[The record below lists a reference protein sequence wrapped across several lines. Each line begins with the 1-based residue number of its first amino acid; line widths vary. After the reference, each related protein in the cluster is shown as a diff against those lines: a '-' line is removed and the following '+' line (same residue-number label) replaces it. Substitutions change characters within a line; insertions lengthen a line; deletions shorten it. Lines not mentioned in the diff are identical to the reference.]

1 MPEHTTPTVAQRP
14 NPTLTRLT
22 SGPLPILG
30 AAVLWGTTGTA
41 SSFAPAGA
49 HPAAIGS
56 AGLVLGGI
64 LLFLV
69 GRGTTA
75 ALLTGSD
82 DRTRARTRGLL
93 LLGATAVAGYPLS
106 FYPAV
111 AHAGVAV
118 GTVITLGSAPVFS
131 GLLAWCVDRARP
143 TARWAAATV
152 AAVLGCAVLVL
163 GPELTGTPTPVNPT
177 GVLLALVAGFSY
189 SLYAIIAEKL
199 IRRGHTS
206 GAVMGTMF
214 AGGGVL
220 VLPVVLATGTAWLA
234 TVNGALVALHLA
246 LFTVFLA
253 YWLFGH
259 GLRHTPAA
267 TATTLSLA
275 EPAVAAVLGVALVG
289 ERLPL
294 VSWSGLVILALG
306 LAVLRVPLPAR
317 WTKAAA
323 TATDQRVRRSP
334 QP

>member
-1 MPEHTTPTVAQRP
+1 MPEPTSPTAADRP
-14 NPTLTRLT
+14 SPNSALTRLT
-22 SGPLPILG
+22 SGPLPVLG

-41 SSFAPAGA
+41 SSFAPASA

-56 AGLVLGGI
+56 AGLVLGGL
-64 LLFLV
+64 LLFLA
-69 GRGTTA
+69 GRGSTA
-75 ALLTGSD
+75 LVTDSGQ
-82 DRTRARTRGLL
+82 RTRWTLA
-93 LLGATAVAGYPLS
+93 LGAVAVAGYPLS

-111 AHAGVAV
+111 ANAGVAV

-131 GLLAWCVDRARP
+131 GLLAWCVDRIRP
-143 TARWAAATV
+143 TSRWVAATV
-152 AAVLGCAVLVL
+152 AAVVGCAVLVL
-163 GPELTGTPTPVNPT
+163 GPDLTGADTSVNAL
-177 GVLLALVAGFSY
+177 GVFLALVAGFSY
-189 SLYAIIAEKL
+189 SLYATIAEKL

-234 TVNGALVALHLA
+234 TVSGALVALHLA

-253 YWLFGH
+253 YRLFGH
-259 GLRHTPAA
+259 GLRYTSAS

-294 VSWSGLVILALG
+294 ASWSGLVVLALG
-306 LAVLRVPLPAR
+306 LAVLRVPAR
-317 WTKAAA
+317 R
-323 TATDQRVRRSP
+323 RVRT
-334 QP
+334 

>member
-1 MPEHTTPTVAQRP
+1 MPDHTSSNAAPRSTPHRFTGGA
-14 NPTLTRLT
+14 
-22 SGPLPILG
+22 LPILG

-41 SSFAPAGA
+41 SSFAPDGA

-56 AGLVLGGI
+56 AGLVLGGL
-64 LLFLV
+64 LLFLA
-69 GRGTTA
+69 GRGSTA
-75 ALLTGSD
+75 LVTGSD
-82 DRTRARTRGLL
+82 ARTRWVL
-93 LLGATAVAGYPLS
+93 LLGAVAVAGYPLS

-111 AHAGVAV
+111 ANAGVAV

-143 TARWAAATV
+143 TARWVTATV
-152 AAVLGCAVLVL
+152 AAVVGCAVLVL
-163 GPELTGTPTPVNPT
+163 GPELTGAASSTNTL
-177 GVLLALVAGFSY
+177 GVFLALVAGFSY
-189 SLYAIIAEKL
+189 ALYAIIAEKL

-220 VLPVVLATGTAWLA
+220 VLPVVLAAGTAWLA

-259 GLRHTPAA
+259 GLRRTSAS

-294 VSWSGLVILALG
+294 VSWSGLVVLALG
-306 LAVLRVPLPAR
+306 LAVL
-317 WTKAAA
+317 KAPGP
-323 TATDQRVRRSP
+323 RRR
-334 QP
+334 

>member
-1 MPEHTTPTVAQRP
+1 MPEHTTSTTAADRP
-14 NPTLTRLT
+14 SARSRLARLGT
-22 SGPLPILG
+22 GPLPVLG

-41 SSFAPAGA
+41 SSFAPAEA

-56 AGLVLGGI
+56 AGLVLGGV
-64 LLFLV
+64 LLFLFGKGSTALV
-69 GRGTTA
+69 ARSDRGT
-75 ALLTGSD
+75 
-82 DRTRARTRGLL
+82 RRML
-93 LLGATAVAGYPLS
+93 LLGAAAVAGYPLA

-111 AHAGVAV
+111 ANTGVAV

-131 GLLAWCVDRARP
+131 GLLAWGADRARP
-143 TARWAAATV
+143 TARWLVATL

-163 GPELTGTPTPVNPT
+163 GPEFTGTESSVNVL
-177 GVLLALVAGFSY
+177 GVLLALAAGFSY
-189 SLYAIIAEKL
+189 SLYAVIAEKL

-214 AGGGVL
+214 AGGGLL
-220 VLPVVLATGTAWLA
+220 VLPVVPAAGTAWLA
-234 TVNGALVALHLA
+234 TANGALVALHLA

-275 EPAVAAVLGVALVG
+275 EPAVAALLGVALVG

-294 VSWSGLVILALG
+294 VSWSGLVVLALG
-306 LAVLRVPLPAR
+306 LAVLRVPLP
-317 WTKAAA
+317 
-323 TATDQRVRRSP
+323 RRRG
-334 QP
+334 

>member
-1 MPEHTTPTVAQRP
+1 MPEHSSPTTTPQH
-14 NPTLTRLT
+14 RLT
-22 SGPLPILG
+22 GGALPILG

-41 SSFAPAGA
+41 SSFAPDGA

-56 AGLVLGGI
+56 AGLVLGGL

-69 GRGTTA
+69 GRGSTA
-75 ALLTGSD
+75 LVTGSD
-82 DRTRARTRGLL
+82 ARTRWVL
-93 LLGATAVAGYPLS
+93 LLGAVAVAGYPLS

-111 AHAGVAV
+111 ANAGVAV

-131 GLLAWCVDRARP
+131 GLLAWCVDRVRP
-143 TARWAAATV
+143 TARWVTATV

-163 GPELTGTPTPVNPT
+163 GPELTGAASSTNAL
-177 GVLLALVAGFSY
+177 GVFLALVAGFSY

-234 TVNGALVALHLA
+234 TVSGALVALHLA

-259 GLRHTPAA
+259 GLRRTSAS

-294 VSWSGLVILALG
+294 VSWSGLVVLALG
-306 LAVLRVPLPAR
+306 LAVL
-317 WTKAAA
+317 KAPRR
-323 TATDQRVRRSP
+323 QRS
-334 QP
+334 

>member
-1 MPEHTTPTVAQRP
+1 MPEHTTPTAVRRP
-14 NPTLTRLT
+14 NPTLSRLAG
-22 SGPLPILG
+22 GPLPILG

-41 SSFAPAGA
+41 SSFAPADA

-64 LLFLV
+64 LLFLA
-69 GRGTTA
+69 GRGSTA

-82 DRTRARTRGLL
+82 ARTRARTWGAL
-93 LLGATAVAGYPLS
+93 LLGAVAVAGYPLS

-111 AHAGVAV
+111 ANAGVAV

-131 GLLAWCVDRARP
+131 GLLAWCVDRVRP
-143 TARWAAATV
+143 TARWAAATA

-163 GPELTGTPTPVNPT
+163 GPDLTGTPTPVNAQ

-189 SLYAIIAEKL
+189 ALYAIIAQKL

-220 VLPVVLATGTAWLA
+220 VLPVILATGTAWLA

-275 EPAVAAVLGVALVG
+275 EPAVAAVLGVTLVG
-289 ERLPL
+289 ERLPV
-294 VSWSGLVILALG
+294 VSWSGLVVLALG
-306 LAVLRVPLPAR
+306 LAVLRVPLPKR
-317 WTKAAA
+317 FQHT
-323 TATDQRVRRSP
+323 RR
-334 QP
+334 

>member
-1 MPEHTTPTVAQRP
+1 MPEHTSSMADERSNT
-14 NPTLTRLT
+14 TLSRLAG
-22 SGPLPILG
+22 GPLPILG

-69 GRGTTA
+69 GRGSVSLITR
-75 ALLTGSD
+75 SD
-82 DRTRARTRGLL
+82 RRTRLTL
-93 LLGATAVAGYPLS
+93 LLGAVAVAGYPLS

-118 GTVITLGSAPVFS
+118 GTVITLGSAPVFA
-131 GLLAWCVDRARP
+131 GLLAWVLERVRP
-143 TARWAAATV
+143 SGRWTAATV

-163 GPELTGTPTPVNPT
+163 GPDLVGASTPVHPL

-189 SLYAIIAEKL
+189 SLYAIIAERL

-259 GLRHTPAA
+259 GLRHTSAS

-289 ERLPL
+289 ERLPW
-294 VSWSGLVILALG
+294 VSWSGLVVLALG
-306 LAVLRVPLPAR
+306 LAVL
-317 WTKAAA
+317 KAPS
-323 TATDQRVRRSP
+323 RR
-334 QP
+334 

>member
-1 MPEHTTPTVAQRP
+1 MPEHTSPPTIGR
-14 NPTLTRLT
+14 PTLASKRLT
-22 SGPLPILG
+22 EGPLSILG

-41 SSFAPAGA
+41 ASFAPDSA

-69 GRGTTA
+69 GRGSATLVTR
-75 ALLTGSD
+75 SD
-82 DRTRARTRGLL
+82 RRTRSTL
-93 LLGATAVAGYPLS
+93 LLGALAVAGYPLT

-118 GTVITLGSAPVFS
+118 GTVITLGSAPVFA
-131 GLLAWCVDRARP
+131 GLLAWGLERVRP
-143 TARWAAATV
+143 SGRWAAATV

-163 GPELTGTPTPVNPT
+163 GPDLVGTQDPVHPS

-189 SLYAIIAEKL
+189 SLYAIIAERL

-214 AGGGVL
+214 AGGGLL
-220 VLPVVLATGTAWLA
+220 VLPVLLFTGVAWLA
-234 TVNGALVALHLA
+234 TVHGALVALHLA

-253 YWLFGH
+253 YWLFGN
-259 GLRHTPAA
+259 GLRHTCAS

-275 EPAVAAVLGVALVG
+275 EPAVAALLGVALVG

-294 VSWSGLVILALG
+294 VSWSGLVVLTLG
-306 LAVLRVPLPAR
+306 LAVLKEPIGRGRPG
-317 WTKAAA
+317 
-323 TATDQRVRRSP
+323 
-334 QP
+334 

>member
-1 MPEHTTPTVAQRP
+1 MPDHTSSIATPRSTP
-14 NPTLTRLT
+14 HRLT
-22 SGPLPILG
+22 GGALPILG

-41 SSFAPAGA
+41 SSFAPDGA

-56 AGLVLGGI
+56 AGLVLGGL

-69 GRGTTA
+69 GRGSTA
-75 ALLTGSD
+75 LVTGSD
-82 DRTRARTRGLL
+82 ARTRWTL
-93 LLGATAVAGYPLS
+93 LLGAVAVAGYPLS

-111 AHAGVAV
+111 ANAGVAV

-131 GLLAWCVDRARP
+131 GLLAWCVDRTRP
-143 TARWAAATV
+143 TARWVAATV
-152 AAVLGCAVLVL
+152 AAVIGCAVLVL
-163 GPELTGTPTPVNPT
+163 GPELTGAASSTNAL
-177 GVLLALVAGFSY
+177 GVFLALVAGFSY
-189 SLYAIIAEKL
+189 ALYAIIAEKL

-234 TVNGALVALHLA
+234 TVSGALVALHLA

-259 GLRHTPAA
+259 GLRHTSAS

-275 EPAVAAVLGVALVG
+275 EPAVAAMLGVALVG
-289 ERLPL
+289 ERLPV
-294 VSWSGLVILALG
+294 VSWSGLVVLALG
-306 LAVLRVPLPAR
+306 LAVLKVPAP
-317 WTKAAA
+317 
-323 TATDQRVRRSP
+323 RRR
-334 QP
+334 

>member
-1 MPEHTTPTVAQRP
+1 MRWPTPA
-14 NPTLTRLT
+14 LSRLAG
-22 SGPLPILG
+22 GPLPILG

-64 LLFLV
+64 LLFLA
-69 GRGTTA
+69 GRGST
-75 ALLTGSD
+75 ALLTRSD
-82 DRTRARTRGLL
+82 TRTRWTL
-93 LLGATAVAGYPLS
+93 LLGAVAVAGYPLF

-111 AHAGVAV
+111 ANAGVAV

-131 GLLAWCVDRARP
+131 GLLAWCVDRSRP

-163 GPELTGTPTPVNPT
+163 GPEVTGTPTPVNSV

-306 LAVLRVPLPAR
+306 LAVLRAPLPR
-317 WTKAAA
+317 RF
-323 TATDQRVRRSP
+323 QRTRR
-334 QP
+334 

>member
-1 MPEHTTPTVAQRP
+1 MPEHNSSVASNRP
-14 NPTLTRLT
+14 NPALSRLT
-22 SGPLPILG
+22 GGPLPILG

-41 SSFAPAGA
+41 SSFAPDGA

-64 LLFLV
+64 LLFLT
-69 GRGTTA
+69 GRSSF
-75 ALLTGSD
+75 ALLLHSD
-82 DRTRARTRGLL
+82 RRTRAIL
-93 LLGATAVAGYPLS
+93 LLGAVAVAGYPLS

-118 GTVITLGSAPVFS
+118 GTVITLGSAPVFT
-131 GLLAWCVDRARP
+131 GLLAWRLERVRPDR
-143 TARWAAATV
+143 RWTVATV
-152 AAVLGCAVLVL
+152 AAVIGCAVLAL
-163 GPELTGTPTPVNPT
+163 GPDLVGDPTPVRPS

-189 SLYAIIAEKL
+189 ALYTIIAERL

-220 VLPVVLATGTAWLA
+220 VLPVVVATGTAWLT
-234 TVNGALVALHLA
+234 TVDGALLALYLA

-253 YWLFGH
+253 YRLFGH
-259 GLRHTPAA
+259 GLRHASAA

-289 ERLPL
+289 ERLPW
-294 VSWSGLVILALG
+294 VSWSGLVVLALG
-306 LAVLRVPLPAR
+306 LAVL
-317 WTKAAA
+317 KAPS
-323 TATDQRVRRSP
+323 RR
-334 QP
+334 

>member
-1 MPEHTTPTVAQRP
+1 MPAHTSPTAVRWPTPA
-14 NPTLTRLT
+14 LSRLAG
-22 SGPLPILG
+22 GPLPILG

-64 LLFLV
+64 LLFLA
-69 GRGTTA
+69 GRGST
-75 ALLTGSD
+75 ALLTRSD
-82 DRTRARTRGLL
+82 TRTRWTL
-93 LLGATAVAGYPLS
+93 LLGAVAVAGYPLF

-111 AHAGVAV
+111 ANAGVAV

-131 GLLAWCVDRARP
+131 GLLAWCVDRSRP

-163 GPELTGTPTPVNPT
+163 GPEVTGTPTPVNSV

-306 LAVLRVPLPAR
+306 LAVLRAPLPR
-317 WTKAAA
+317 RF
-323 TATDQRVRRSP
+323 QRTRR
-334 QP
+334 

>member
-1 MPEHTTPTVAQRP
+1 VRRP
-14 NPTLTRLT
+14 APALSRLAG
-22 SGPLPILG
+22 GPLPILG

-41 SSFAPAGA
+41 GSFAPADA

-64 LLFLV
+64 LLFLA
-69 GRGTTA
+69 GRGSTA

-82 DRTRARTRGLL
+82 ARTKWTL
-93 LLGATAVAGYPLS
+93 LLGAVAVAGYPLS

-111 AHAGVAV
+111 ANTGVAV

-143 TARWAAATV
+143 TARWAVATV

-163 GPELTGTPTPVNPT
+163 GPDLTGTPTPVST
-177 GVLLALVAGFSY
+177 LGVLLALVAGFSY
-189 SLYAIIAEKL
+189 SLYAIIAAKL

-214 AGGGVL
+214 AGGGIL
-220 VLPVVLATGTAWLA
+220 VLPVLPATGAAWLA
-234 TVNGALVALHLA
+234 TVDGALVALHLA

-253 YWLFGH
+253 YWLFGR

-267 TATTLSLA
+267 TATTLTLA
-275 EPAVAAVLGVALVG
+275 EPTVAAVLGVALVG

-294 VSWSGLVILALG
+294 VSWSGLVVLALG

-323 TATDQRVRRSP
+323 ARQRVGRNP

>member
-1 MPEHTTPTVAQRP
+1 MPERTPSPLTSPTTGRPAPTP
-14 NPTLTRLT
+14 NRLT
-22 SGPLPILG
+22 DGPLPILG

-41 SSFAPAGA
+41 ASFAPDSA

-69 GRGTTA
+69 GRGSTT
-75 ALLTGSD
+75 LVTRSD
-82 DRTRARTRGLL
+82 RRTRLVL
-93 LLGATAVAGYPLS
+93 FLGAVAVAGYPLA

-118 GTVITLGSAPVFS
+118 GTVITLGSAPVFA
-131 GLLAWCVDRARP
+131 GLLAWGLERVRP
-143 TARWAAATV
+143 SGRWAAATV

-163 GPELTGTPTPVNPT
+163 GPDLVGAPTPVHPL

-189 SLYAIIAEKL
+189 SLYAIIAERL

-214 AGGGVL
+214 AGGGLL
-220 VLPVVLATGTAWLA
+220 VLPVVLATGAAWLA

-259 GLRHTPAA
+259 GLRHASA
-267 TATTLSLA
+267 STATTLSLA
-275 EPAVAAVLGVALVG
+275 EPAVAALLGVALVG

-294 VSWSGLVILALG
+294 VSWSGLVVLALG
-306 LAVLRVPLPAR
+306 LAVL
-317 WTKAAA
+317 KAPSR
-323 TATDQRVRRSP
+323 D
-334 QP
+334 

>member
-1 MPEHTTPTVAQRP
+1 MLEHTSSTTARGPTSPRFVG
-14 NPTLTRLT
+14 
-22 SGPLPILG
+22 GPLPILC
-30 AAVLWGTTGTA
+30 AAVLWGTTGSA
-41 SSFAPAGA
+41 ASFAPDGT

-69 GRGTTA
+69 GRGSITLITR
-75 ALLTGSD
+75 SD
-82 DRTRARTRGLL
+82 RRTRLTL
-93 LLGATAVAGYPLS
+93 LLGAVAVAGYPLS

-118 GTVITLGSAPVFS
+118 GTVITLGSAPVFT
-131 GLLAWCVDRARP
+131 GLLAWVLERSRP
-143 TARWAAATV
+143 TGRWVVATI
-152 AAVLGCAVLVL
+152 AAVIGCAVLVL
-163 GPELTGTPTPVNPT
+163 GPDLVGASAPVHPA
-177 GVLLALVAGFSY
+177 GALLALVAGFSY
-189 SLYAIIAEKL
+189 ALYTIIAQRL

-214 AGGGVL
+214 AGGGL
-220 VLPVVLATGTAWLA
+220 CVLPVVLATGTAWLA
-234 TVNGALVALHLA
+234 TVDGALVALHLA

-259 GLRHTPAA
+259 GLRHTSAS

-275 EPAVAAVLGVALVG
+275 EPAVAALLGVALVG

-306 LAVLRVPLPAR
+306 LAVL
-317 WTKAAA
+317 KAPN
-323 TATDQRVRRSP
+323 RR
-334 QP
+334 

>member
-1 MPEHTTPTVAQRP
+1 MPEHTSPTILHRSAPARS
-14 NPTLTRLT
+14 RLA

-41 SSFAPAGA
+41 GSFAPTSA

-64 LLFLV
+64 LLFLA
-69 GRGTTA
+69 GRGSTS
-75 ALLTGSD
+75 LVTGSD
-82 DRTRARTRGLL
+82 ARTRRLL
-93 LLGATAVAGYPLS
+93 LLGAVAVAGYPLS

-111 AHAGVAV
+111 ANAGVAV

-131 GLLAWCVDRARP
+131 GLLAWCTNRTRP
-143 TARWAAATV
+143 TARWGAATV
-152 AAVLGCAVLVL
+152 AAVIGCAVLVL
-163 GPELTGTPTPVNPT
+163 GPDLTGTPTPVNAL

-294 VSWSGLVILALG
+294 VSWSGLVVLALG
-306 LAVLRVPLPAR
+306 LAVLRVPLPE
-317 WTKAAA
+317 
-323 TATDQRVRRSP
+323 RRGRNRR
-334 QP
+334 